1 MSTKVA
7 FIITGGPGSGKGV
20 LVCKLTRRLAASASV
35 SLVRHRFAQEFAMCL
50 DEALPAA
57 NEAAVYDFGSG
68 CACCSPRG
76 DFERAIAGF
85 DRESQYLVV
94 ETSGLVA
101 SPAMFRRASIAA
113 FGATRVVTVA
123 VVDRQGLASLRRG
136 DDKNCGIVH
145 AAKEQLKAADVV
157 LLSGFD
163 DENVPIDGLAPG
175 AILITRDA
183 EEAIDVATFKALGSS
198 NLNDDDD
205 FRTRV
210 DRASALVSRHDA
222 RALCACVL
230 IDDALVPEKARRLVE
245 KYAASPGVWRVK
257 LAASTRDGGPPLFG
271 EASRAFPITFSSTP
285 HRAST
290 VFGDWSPDA
299 VAARLFVLAS
309 LDFDHTTIREDLV
322 ACAVPDNYEYA
333 CDIELDFPRSQPLHA
348 TASALVLL
356 TASADVL
363 ALKRFASCGCDL
375 ACTVGRRTPSCE
387 TGDNTGRW
395 VCTCKCEVT
404 YNLDAPDLALRLDAL
419 KLSDGS
425 IYIAGPTTP
434 A

>member
-20 LVCKLTRRLAASASV
+20 FISKLARRLAASASLSV
-35 SLVRHRFAQEFAMCL
+35 VRHRFAQEFAMCL

-85 DRESQYLVV
+85 DRESRYLVV

-101 SPAMFRRASIAA
+101 SPAMFQRASVAA
-113 FGATRVVTVA
+113 FGAARVVTVA
-123 VVDRQGLASLRRG
+123 VLDRKGLASLRKG
-136 DDKNCGIVH
+136 DDNSCGIVH
-145 AAKEQLKAADVV
+145 ATKEQLKSADVV
-157 LLSGFD
+157 LLTGCD
-163 DENVPIDGLAPG
+163 DENVPIAGLAPG
-175 AILITRDA
+175 AMLITRDA
-183 EEAIDVATFKALGSS
+183 GEAIDAALKAQGSS
-198 NLNDDDD
+198 NLGNDDD
-205 FRTRV
+205 FRMRV

-230 IDDALVPEKARRLVE
+230 IDDAVVPEKARRLVE

-257 LAASTRDGGPPLFG
+257 LAASTRDGGPPLFS
-271 EASRAFPITFSSTP
+271 EASRAFPTSFSSTP
-285 HRAST
+285 LRAST

-309 LDFDHTTIREDLV
+309 LEFDHTSIREDLV
-322 ACAVPDNYEYA
+322 ACAVPDHYEYA
-333 CDIELDFPRSQPLHA
+333 CDIELDFPRSQPVHA

-363 ALKRFASCGCDL
+363 ALRRFASCGCDL
-375 ACTVGRRTPSCE
+375 AFAVSRHAPSCE
-387 TGDNTGRW
+387 TGENTTRW
-395 VCTCKCEVT
+395 VYTCNCQIT
-404 YNLDAPDLALRLDAL
+404 YNLGAPDLALRLDAL